1 MTLGQN
7 HEMPSA
13 PLSPTALQMDLE
25 QTVTSR
31 MGRRVPRSA
40 PGPEV
45 DRADIAKLTLADI
58 AHKQKSLGTWN
69 QKNPVA
75 ADGANPVMTAREPVK
90 ESDLDRAFRL
100 RKDRVTKW
108 AEESGLGVP
117 KTDEECVA
125 VEKVLT
131 EGSEPIVLDA
141 WRTFAKVGRRD
152 ADFVAAAK
160 GFLTRHPESPRCAG
174 YSKDDH
180 DNDLVELSTALLNA
194 VKSEVR
200 AMDTASRELTTRH
213 PDVVAQPETPTF
225 Q

>member
-1 MTLGQN
+1 
-7 HEMPSA
+7 MPST

-25 QTVTSR
+25 QTVANR

-58 AHKQKSLGTWN
+58 AHKQKNLGTWN
-69 QKNPVA
+69 QKNPAA
-75 ADGANPVMTAREPVK
+75 ADGVNPVMTAREPAK
-90 ESDLDRAFRL
+90 ESDLDRAFRF
-100 RKDRVTKW
+100 RKEQVIKW
-108 AEESGLGVP
+108 AKEFGLEVP
-117 KTDEECVA
+117 KTDDQCIA

-131 EGSEPIVLDA
+131 EGSELVVLDA
-141 WRTFAKVGRRD
+141 WRTFAKVGRKD
-152 ADFVAAAK
+152 ADLAAAAK
-160 GFLTRHPESPRCAG
+160 GFLTRHPKSPRCVG

-180 DNDLVELSTALLNA
+180 DNDLIELSTALLNA

-213 PDVVAQPETPTF
+213 PDVDAQPETPTF